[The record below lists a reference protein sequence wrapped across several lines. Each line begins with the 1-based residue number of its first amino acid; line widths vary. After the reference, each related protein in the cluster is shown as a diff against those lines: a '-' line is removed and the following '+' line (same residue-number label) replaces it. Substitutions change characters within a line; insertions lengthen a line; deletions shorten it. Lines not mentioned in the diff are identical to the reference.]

1 MFRKS
6 FVTFESNELSQS
18 KFEIRRL
25 IIFAINVQNFESKY
39 RELTEMSRFPSGYIF
54 LCPTLYI
61 ENSRGDNGHPCLTPL
76 PMIPESDSP
85 PAILTNYNN

>member
-6 FVTFESNELSQS
+6 FVTFESNELYQS

-61 ENSRGDNGHPCLTPL
+61 DRQAPDRTA
-76 PMIPESDSP
+76 PEKRTSE
-85 PAILTNYNN
+85 L

>member
-61 ENSRGDNGHPCLTPL
+61 YRVQHKNTP
-76 PMIPESDSP
+76 P
-85 PAILTNYNN
+85 

>member
-54 LCPTLYI
+54 LCPTLYTI
-61 ENSRGDNGHPCLTPL
+61 HIYIHVYRPIYIY
-76 PMIPESDSP
+76 MYI
-85 PAILTNYNN
+85 

>member
-6 FVTFESNELSQS
+6 FVTFESNELYQS

-61 ENSRGDNGHPCLTPL
+61 YMMMNAL
-76 PMIPESDSP
+76 PEGRSWR
-85 PAILTNYNN
+85 

>member
-61 ENSRGDNGHPCLTPL
+61 YIYIYIYSSIRKYSMTL
-76 PMIPESDSP
+76 IV
-85 PAILTNYNN
+85 

>member
-61 ENSRGDNGHPCLTPL
+61 MENIWNRY
-76 PMIPESDSP
+76 
-85 PAILTNYNN
+85 ILASSKQTYIMS